1 MNSVKEPVVTSKI
14 RFVKPNKRFVVLV
27 DLELIIESPVSSS
40 VETVKTESPD
50 VVMQG
55 SGGIKASIPVE

>member
-1 MNSVKEPVVTSKI
+1 MDSVKEPLVSSKI